1 MDQKEKHQLLFTH
14 LVISLH
20 SATMQQLGKLKHP
33 LTGAVE
39 RDLNGA
45 QGTIDM
51 LEMLKE
57 KTKGNLAEDESR
69 LLTQV
74 LHELRLNYVDEMNKP
89 APAEGKEKPA
99 EPQAGAGEKA
109 PS

>member
-1 MDQKEKHQLLFTH
+1 MDPKEKQQLLFTH

-20 SATMQQLGKLKHP
+20 SATMQQLGKLKNP
-33 LTGAVE
+33 LTGTVE

-51 LEMLKE
+51 LDMLKE
-57 KTKGNLAEDESR
+57 KTRGNLADEESR

-74 LHELRLNYVDEMNKP
+74 LHELRLNFVDEMNKP
-89 APAEGKEKPA
+89 EPSGTPEMPAGPEGTPD
-99 EPQAGAGEKA
+99 EKA
-109 PS
+109 PT